1 MRCSGGCGRG
11 DIPLIKV
18 GGLETLSD
26 ITALRL
32 GPCWPMRPEG
42 QVTPSVL
49 AGLPTT
55 GWLTTGMAHEG
66 RQRARAKQT
75 TCLGVKGRDVVA
87 GWSCMVVVVVVVPG
101 WWWWIRG
108 GGRLTMWR
116 ERAQVLRMLC
126 YECPVVRYPLGTR

>member
-66 RQRARAKQT
+66 RQRARAKQND
-75 TCLGVKGRDVVA
+75 LGWKA
-87 GWSCMVVVVVVVPG
+87 GTASPVVVVVVVDPRWWQADYVARTCPG
-101 WWWWIRG
+101 V
-108 GGRLTMWR
+108 TNV
-116 ERAQVLRMLC
+116 VL
-126 YECPVVRYPLGTR
+126 

>member
-1 MRCSGGCGRG
+1 MTEPTIGLLMRCSGGCGRG

-66 RQRARAKQT
+66 RQRARAKQND
-75 TCLGVKGRDVVA
+75 LGGR
-87 GWSCMVVVVVVVPG
+87 PG
-101 WWWWIRG
+101 RRRWWWWWWWIRG
-108 GGRLTMWR
+108 GAG
-116 ERAQVLRMLC
+116 
-126 YECPVVRYPLGTR
+126 